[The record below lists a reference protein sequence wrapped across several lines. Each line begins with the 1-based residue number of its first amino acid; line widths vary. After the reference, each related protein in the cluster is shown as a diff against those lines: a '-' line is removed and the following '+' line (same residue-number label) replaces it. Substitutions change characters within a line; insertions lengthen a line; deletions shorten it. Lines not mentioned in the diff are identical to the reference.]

1 MEKPMKMEKTMRT
14 TCFYIILFV
23 FGVCVPMVG
32 FAQGSTSLPGLS
44 NYQIPLEKKGALIG
58 KVVIPSAKTM
68 QEITL
73 LKDTSGL
80 FRLDGMGCIRLKP
93 RVRLKTSTMG
103 FRYGITIGIGGNPVD
118 FELVKDEFILN
129 KVIAHR
135 GAWKNQ
141 NVPENSL
148 GSLQRA
154 IELGCEGSEFDVW
167 LSSDKIPV
175 VCHNASVGGKLIE
188 QTTASELQK
197 ISLGKDDFV
206 PTLEQYLLA
215 AKHQN
220 RTHLVLE
227 IKSSEISQERSLELT
242 NAVVCMVHNL
252 KVQAWVDY
260 ISFNYGV
267 LKRVHELDPDA
278 KTAYLADDKKLEEL
292 VADGI
297 TGIDYPFYSF
307 HKDETLVKKAH
318 QLGLTVNVWTVDQE
332 EELRYFITQGVDR
345 ITTNEPEQLIKLIT
359 NH

>member
-1 MEKPMKMEKTMRT
+1 MMKAH
-14 TCFYIILFV
+14 FYIALFV
-23 FGVCVPMVG
+23 FGVCIQMVG
-32 FAQGSTSLPGLS
+32 FTQNCSSLPGLS
-44 NYQIPLEKKGALIG
+44 SYQIPLEKKGALIG
-58 KVVIPSAKTM
+58 KVVVASAKTM
-68 QEITL
+68 QKITL

-80 FRLDGMGCIRLKP
+80 FRLDGKGFVQLKKGIRLKASAS
-93 RVRLKTSTMG
+93 VFS
-103 FRYGITIGIGGNPVD
+103 YGITIGIGAVPVD
-118 FELVKDEFILN
+118 FELVKDEFIRN

-148 GSLQRA
+148 GSLNKA

-167 LSSDKIPV
+167 LSSDKVPV
-175 VCHNASVGGKLIE
+175 VCHNASVGGQLIE

-242 NAVVCMVHNL
+242 NTVVCMVHNL
-252 KVQAWVDY
+252 KTQAWVDY

-267 LKRVHELDPDA
+267 LKRVHELDPGA
-278 KTAYLADDKKLEEL
+278 KTAYLSDDKRLEEL
-292 VADGI
+292 AADGI

-318 QLGLTVNVWTVDQE
+318 QLGLTVNVWTVDKE
-332 EELRYFITQGVDR
+332 EELRYFITQGVDQ
-345 ITTNEPEQLIKLIT
+345 ITTNESEQLIKLIT

>member
-1 MEKPMKMEKTMRT
+1 MIKAH
-14 TCFYIILFV
+14 FYIALFV
-23 FGVCVPMVG
+23 FGVCIQMVG
-32 FAQGSTSLPGLS
+32 FTQNSSSLPGLS
-44 NYQIPLEKKGALIG
+44 NYRIPLEKKGALIG
-58 KVVIPSAKTM
+58 KVVAASAKTI

-80 FRLDGMGCIRLKP
+80 FRLEGKGCIRLKP
-93 RVRLKTSTMG
+93 RVRLKKSALA
-103 FRYGITIGIGGNPVD
+103 FRYGITIGIETVPVD
-118 FELVKDEFILN
+118 FELVKDEFIRN

-148 GSLQRA
+148 GSLNKA
-154 IELGCEGSEFDVW
+154 IDLGCEGSEFDVW
-167 LSSDKIPV
+167 LSSDKVPV
-175 VCHNASVGGKLIE
+175 VCHDASVGGKLIE
-188 QTTASELQK
+188 HTTATELQK

-267 LKRVHELDPDA
+267 LRRVHELDPGA

-292 VADGI
+292 AADGI

-307 HKDETLVKKAH
+307 HKDGTLVKKAH
-318 QLGLTVNVWTVDQE
+318 QMGLTVNVWTVDQD
-332 EELRYFITQGVDR
+332 EELIYFISQGVDQ